1 MSTYQ
6 GNEPSQIVYT
16 ATAQVTGGRNGHA
29 VSHEPELE
37 FDLDTPVAMGGKGQ
51 GTNPEQLFA
60 AGWASCFVG
69 AVRRVAGVKKVKLED
84 LAVVAEVTLHHD
96 TDAGE
101 FHLSAALHLEATGID
116 QATADELVQGA
127 HQVCP
132 YSKATRGNVEVTLD
146 VTVA

>member
-1 MSTYQ
+1 MSETT
-6 GNEPSQIVYT
+6 YT
-16 ATAQVTGGRNGHA
+16 AVATSTAEGRNGGRATSDDGVLDVGLA
-29 VSHEPELE
+29 VPKA
-37 FDLDTPVAMGGKGQ
+37 FGGSGD

-69 AVRRVAGVKKVKLED
+69 AVRRVAGVKKVKLDD

-96 TDAGE
+96 TETGE

-146 VTVA
+146 ATVA